1 MADDLQNYKL
11 QLQQVEVA
19 LLSDPENQELLKLK
33 KDLDEVIELT
43 RDLIKTQLEEQKK
56 SSYIGPDTEKPSSS
70 LYDDDIEQV
79 LRAAERIQADE
90 DQKAKWKIG
99 DKCQAK
105 WTEDGQYYDATIEG
119 ITVSGEVS
127 VIFEAYQNRSTTTLR
142 ELRERQ
148 ARNEVFPSS
157 SSNKRRHPN
166 QKEYLKKKKMKKQ
179 QRFKELEQERET
191 EKNKWLAFTT
201 KSAKKSGGVPK
212 SIFASPDNVN
222 GRVGIGTCGV
232 AGKPMTET
240 KTCEKWR
247 KGA

>member
-1 MADDLQNYKL
+1 M
-11 QLQQVEVA
+11 
-19 LLSDPENQELLKLK
+19 LSDPENQELLKLK
-33 KDLDEVIELT
+33 KDLEEVIELT

-56 SSYIGPDTEKPSSS
+56 SYIGPDTDKSTYGQFE
-70 LYDDDIEQV
+70 DDIEQV
-79 LRAAERIQADE
+79 LRAAERVQADE
-90 DQKAKWKIG
+90 DQQNKWKIG

-119 ITVSGEVS
+119 ITVGGEVS
-127 VIFEAYQNRSTTTLR
+127 VIFDAYQNRSTTTLK
-142 ELRERQ
+142 ELKERTT
-148 ARNEVFPSS
+148 RNEVFPSS

-166 QKEYLKKKKMKKQ
+166 QKEYLKKKKLKKQ
-179 QRFKELEQERET
+179 QRFKELEAERET

-201 KSAKKSGGVPK
+201 KSAKKSGSAGIPK

-247 KGA
+247 KGI

>member
-90 DQKAKWKIG
+90 DQKAKWKI
-99 DKCQAK
+99 
-105 WTEDGQYYDATIEG
+105 
-119 ITVSGEVS
+119 
-127 VIFEAYQNRSTTTLR
+127 AYQNRSTTTLR

>member
-19 LLSDPENQELLKLK
+19 LLSDPDNQELLKLK
-33 KDLDEVIELT
+33 KDLEEVIDLT

-56 SSYIGPDTEKPSSS
+56 SSYIEPETEKTTS

-79 LRAAERIQADE
+79 LQRVQAEADH
-90 DQKAKWKIG
+90 QKWKIG

-127 VIFEAYQNRSTTTLR
+127 VIFDAYQNRSTTQLK
-142 ELRERQ
+142 ELRERKV
-148 ARNEVFPSS
+148 RNEVFPTS

-166 QKEYLKKKKMKKQ
+166 QKEYLKKKKIKKQ

-201 KSAKKSGGVPK
+201 KSAKKSGSGVPK

-232 AGKPMTET
+232 SGKPMTEA

-247 KGA
+247 KGM